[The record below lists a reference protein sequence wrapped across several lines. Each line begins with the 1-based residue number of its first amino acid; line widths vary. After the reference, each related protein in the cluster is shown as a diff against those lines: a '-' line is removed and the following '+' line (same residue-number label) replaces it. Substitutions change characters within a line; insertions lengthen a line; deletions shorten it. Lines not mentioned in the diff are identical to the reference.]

1 MSAVS
6 KKMVYICSPLRGD
19 DRSNYDQNIEDAKT
33 HCYTALMGFGV
44 IPIAPHIYFTQFL
57 DDKSERQREI
67 GRAAGIELL
76 KLCDEIWVVGIDSP
90 SVGMKA
96 EIDFAKSAGIPI
108 KDYFE
113 VLGEKLSS

>member
-19 DRSNYDQNIEDAKT
+19 NGDNYDQNIEDAKK
-33 HCYTALMGFGV
+33 HCYTVLMGLGL

-67 GRAAGIELL
+67 GMAAGLKLL
-76 KLCDEIWVVGIDSP
+76 ELCDEVWVVGIDNP
-90 SVGMKA
+90 SAGMKA
-96 EIDFAKSAGIPI
+96 EIEFAKRIEIPVR
-108 KDYFE
+108 DYFE
-113 VLGEKLSS
+113 ILGEKLSS